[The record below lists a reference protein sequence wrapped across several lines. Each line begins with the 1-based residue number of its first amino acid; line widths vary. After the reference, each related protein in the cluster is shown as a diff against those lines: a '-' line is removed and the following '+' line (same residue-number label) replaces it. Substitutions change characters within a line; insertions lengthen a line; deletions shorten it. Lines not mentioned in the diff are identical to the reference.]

1 MSDHARSLKLAVC
14 LLPLV
19 LVAGCAATFPTL
31 TTSVS
36 QADPTGIPA
45 EADQETAST
54 DNAPTQGRRDTLRI
68 PSNVGARP
76 EGRPPVTDA
85 QIDALVSDEMVDTTL
100 APQPMGQ
107 FIATVFGGVLQL
119 PYTVSPDVASRQ
131 EVIAGG
137 TGGTVSKRTLFRL
150 TQRALAQYG
159 IQVYADGNYITIG
172 SPDAA
177 PGGGQVIRGR
187 DPQPNASRVVQ
198 FFTVQSID
206 ISALQ
211 PLLAD
216 LYPQLSGV
224 RVTPDSASNSLILSG
239 SGRDVAALA
248 RALREIDQPRFAGA
262 DVLRVEPV
270 FLNAEALSQAL
281 NQALSTEGYVVST
294 QIGITRAITILT
306 FPAANQILV
315 FSENPDLL
323 DRARFWVDTLD
334 QPAAL
339 GAQQTTFVY
348 QVRNTDAQSLGQLAM
363 GQAPTTS
370 AIQPPVGVPGGVAQQ
385 SNPLAGMTGGAA
397 SSTTAA
403 ATSQN
408 NRGVGSTSGQ
418 FLGGRLITDP
428 TGNRILFTGTASDYA
443 QLRTLLQTL
452 DVPAPQVVIEVMI
465 AEVTLTDGTDIGVE
479 LFGRA
484 TRGDGVWSGGTEGL
498 NIGGDGLLATFVGPD
513 FRAAINA
520 SASNNKVNILQRPQ
534 LVTRSGGSARFQVG
548 TDVPILAS
556 QRATNTAIGGGGTD
570 VLQNIQYR
578 QTGVILDLKPT
589 VYGDRVDIQ
598 ISQEISSAGAAPA
611 GIASP
616 TILNR
621 SLTTQISIADGLTG
635 VLGGLVSNN
644 YSKSNVGIPFL
655 KDIPLLGSAFQTNSV
670 DGDRTELL
678 ILITPRIIRNDDDMA
693 DLANSYS
700 RDMNAA
706 FRTGRGWSYTLTPFS
721 AGPGV
726 RGIGFDLPSAER
738 ASERPPFLP
747 RLGPRAGQTDVDTA
761 LPVATEPAPV
771 VVVGDAPAPPVVV
784 VTPPQP

>member
-1 MSDHARSLKLAVC
+1 MRTAVC

-19 LVAGCAATFPTL
+19 LAAGCAATFPSMSTAPARPDAAEI
-31 TTSVS
+31 VDPNA
-36 QADPTGIPA
+36 QALIED
-45 EADQETAST
+45 DS
-54 DNAPTQGRRDTLRI
+54 APRGRRDTLRI
-68 PSNVGARP
+68 PGETAAATPARP
-76 EGRPPVTDA
+76 PITDA
-85 QIDALVSDEMVDTTL
+85 QIDALVPDELVDATL
-100 APQPMGQ
+100 APQSIPQ
-107 FIATVFGGVLQL
+107 FVATVFGGVLGL
-119 PYTVSPDVASRQ
+119 PYTLSPSVASRQ
-131 EVIAGG
+131 EVISGG
-137 TGGTVSKRTLFRL
+137 TGGTTSKRNLFRL

-159 IQVYADGNYITIG
+159 IEVYSDGNFITVG

-177 PGGGQVIRGR
+177 PGGGQVLRGR
-187 DPQPNASRVVQ
+187 DAAPNANRVVQ

-206 ISALQ
+206 ITALQ

-224 RVTPDSASNSLILSG
+224 RITPDAASNSLILSG
-239 SGRDVAALA
+239 SGRDVAALV

-270 FLNAEALSQAL
+270 FLSADALALSLDQAL
-281 NQALSTEGYVVST
+281 TTEGYVVSR
-294 QIGITRAITILT
+294 QVGITRAITILT
-306 FPAANQILV
+306 FTAANQILV
-315 FSENPDLL
+315 FSENPELL
-323 DRARFWVDTLD
+323 ERARYWVDTLD

-339 GAQQTTFVY
+339 GAQATTFVY
-348 QVRNTDAQSLGQLAM
+348 QVRNTDAASLGQLAM
-363 GQAPTTS
+363 GQAPTVNQ
-370 AIQPPVGVPGGVAQQ
+370 AQPPVGVPGGVAQQ
-385 SNPLAGMTGGAA
+385 SNPLAGLVGAA
-397 SSTTAA
+397 SSSSSASTTAQA
-403 ATSQN
+403 NT
-408 NRGVGSTSGQ
+408 GVASASGQ
-418 FLGGRLITDP
+418 FLNGRLITDP
-428 TGNRILFTGTASDYA
+428 TGNRILFTGVASEFA

-452 DVPAPQVVIEVMI
+452 DIPAPQVVIEVMI

-479 LFGRA
+479 LFGREA
-484 TRGDGVWSGGTEGL
+484 RGDGLWSGGTEGGL
-498 NIGGDGLLATFVGPD
+498 GLGGDGLLATFVGPD

-556 QRATNTAIGGGGTD
+556 QRATDTAIGGGGTD

-578 QTGVILDLKPT
+578 QTGVILELKPT

-635 VLGGLVSNN
+635 VLGGLVSNS
-644 YSKSNVGIPFL
+644 YSKSNTGIPFL
-655 KDIPLLGSAFQTNSV
+655 KDIPILGSAFQTNSV

-693 DLANSYS
+693 DLADSYS

-721 AGPGV
+721 AGPGF

-738 ASERPPFLP
+738 ASERPALLP
-747 RLGPRAGQTDVDTA
+747 RLRPRPAE
-761 LPVATEPAPV
+761 ATVVEPAP
-771 VVVGDAPAPPVVV
+771 APAEPIVID
-784 VTPPQP
+784 TPQS

>member
-1 MSDHARSLKLAVC
+1 MSTRTTHPARVEIADD
-14 LLPLV
+14 P
-19 LVAGCAATFPTL
+19 AFADADADADANAAPR
-31 TTSVS
+31 
-36 QADPTGIPA
+36 
-45 EADQETAST
+45 
-54 DNAPTQGRRDTLRI
+54 GRRDTLRI
-68 PSNVGARP
+68 PSDPAQQAPARP
-76 EGRPPVTDA
+76 PITEA
-85 QIDALVSDEMVDTTL
+85 QIDALVPDELVDATL
-100 APQPMGQ
+100 APQSIPQ
-107 FIATVFGGVLQL
+107 FAATVFGGVLGL
-119 PYTVSPDVASRQ
+119 PYTLTPEVLSRQ
-131 EVIAGG
+131 EVISGGSGG
-137 TGGTVSKRTLFRL
+137 TTSKRTLFRL

-159 IQVYADGNYITIG
+159 IEIYSDGGFLTVG
-172 SPDAA
+172 ASDST
-177 PGGGQVIRGR
+177 PGGGQILRGR
-187 DPQPNASRVVQ
+187 DTAPNANRVVQ

-206 ISALQ
+206 ITALQ

-224 RVTPDSASNSLILSG
+224 RITPDSASNSLILSG
-239 SGRDVAALA
+239 SGRDVAALV

-262 DVLRVEPV
+262 EVLRVEPV
-270 FLNAEALSQAL
+270 FLSADALSQAMD
-281 NQALSTEGYVVST
+281 QALTTEGYIVSRQT
-294 QIGITRAITILT
+294 GITRAITILT
-306 FPAANQILV
+306 FTAANQILV
-315 FSENPDLL
+315 FSENPELL
-323 DRARFWVDTLD
+323 QRARYWVETLD

-339 GAQQTTFVY
+339 GAQSTTFVY

-363 GQAPTTS
+363 GQAPTTLL
-370 AIQPPVGVPGGVAQQ
+370 AQPPVGVPGGVAQT
-385 SNPLAGMTGGAA
+385 SNPLAGLVGGSGNSA
-397 SSTTAA
+397 SAGATATA
-403 ATSQN
+403 QANSGTA
-408 NRGVGSTSGQ
+408 STSGQ
-418 FLGGRLITDP
+418 FLNGRLITDP
-428 TGNRILFTGTASDYA
+428 TGNRILFTGTAGDFA

-479 LFGRA
+479 LFGRE
-484 TRGDGVWSGGTEGL
+484 TRGDGVWSGGTEGGL
-498 NIGGDGLLATFVGPD
+498 GLGGDGLLATFVGPD

-578 QTGVILDLKPT
+578 QTGVILELKPT

-635 VLGGLVSNN
+635 VLGGLVSNS
-644 YSKSNVGIPFL
+644 YSKSNTGIPFL

-693 DLANSYS
+693 DLAASYS

-721 AGPGV
+721 AGPGF

-738 ASERPPFLP
+738 ASERPALLP
-747 RLGPRAGQTDVDTA
+747 RLSPRSGEPTVGEPGPAS
-761 LPVATEPAPV
+761 
-771 VVVGDAPAPPVVV
+771 APAGPIEID
-784 VTPPQP
+784 PPQS

>member
-1 MSDHARSLKLAVC
+1 MSVYARSMRTAVC

-19 LVAGCAATFPTL
+19 LVAGCAATFPSM
-31 TTSVS
+31 TTTPARPDATAT
-36 QADPTGIPA
+36 ADPNDRTPV
-45 EADQETAST
+45 EDDS
-54 DNAPTQGRRDTLRI
+54 APRGRRDTLLI
-68 PSNVGARP
+68 PGETAAEAPARP
-76 EGRPPVTDA
+76 PITDA
-85 QIDALVSDEMVDTTL
+85 QIDALVPDELVDATL
-100 APQPMGQ
+100 APQSIPQ
-107 FIATVFGGVLQL
+107 FVATVFGGVLGL
-119 PYTVSPDVASRQ
+119 PYTLSPSVAARQ
-131 EVIAGG
+131 EVISGG
-137 TGGTVSKRTLFRL
+137 TGGTTSKRTLFRL

-159 IQVYADGNYITIG
+159 IEVYSDGNFITVG
-172 SPDAA
+172 APETT
-177 PGGGQVIRGR
+177 PGGGQVVR
-187 DPQPNASRVVQ
+187 DRDATPNASRVVQ

-206 ISALQ
+206 ITALQ

-224 RVTPDSASNSLILSG
+224 RITPDAASNSLILSG
-239 SGRDVAALA
+239 SGRDVAALV

-262 DVLRVEPV
+262 EVLRIEPV
-270 FLNAEALSQAL
+270 YLNAEALALSIDQAL
-281 NQALSTEGYVVST
+281 TTEGYVVSR
-294 QIGITRAITILT
+294 QVGINRAITILT
-306 FPAANQILV
+306 FTAANQILI
-315 FSENPDLL
+315 FSENPELL
-323 DRARFWVDTLD
+323 ERARYWVETLD

-339 GAQQTTFVY
+339 GAQSSTFVY
-348 QVRNTDAQSLGQLAM
+348 QVRNTDAASLGQLAI
-363 GQAPTTS
+363 GQAPNTNQV
-370 AIQPPVGVPGGVAQQ
+370 QPPVGVPGSVAQQ
-385 SNPLAGMTGGAA
+385 SNPLAGLVGGA
-397 SSTTAA
+397 TTPNS
-403 ATSQN
+403 ATNTALANS
-408 NRGVGSTSGQ
+408 GVVARTSGQ
-418 FLGGRLITDP
+418 FLNGRLITDP
-428 TGNRILFTGTASDYA
+428 TGNRILFTGVASEFA

-452 DVPAPQVVIEVMI
+452 DVPSPQVVIEVMI

-498 NIGGDGLLATFVGPD
+498 GVGGDGLLATFVGPD

-534 LVTRSGGSARFQVG
+534 LVTRSGGTARFQVG

-556 QRATNTAIGGGGTD
+556 QRAVNTAIGGGGTD
-570 VLQNIQYR
+570 VLQSIQYR
-578 QTGVILDLKPT
+578 QTGVILELKPT

-635 VLGGLVSNN
+635 VLGGLVSNS
-644 YSKSNVGIPFL
+644 YSKSNTGIPFL
-655 KDIPLLGSAFQTNSV
+655 KDIPLVGSAFQTNSV

-693 DLANSYS
+693 DLADSYS

-721 AGPGV
+721 AGPGF

-738 ASERPPFLP
+738 ASERPALLP
-747 RLGPRAGQTDVDTA
+747 RLSPRAGEPTV
-761 LPVATEPAPV
+761 VEPAP
-771 VVVGDAPAPPVVV
+771 APAEPIVID
-784 VTPPQP
+784 PPQS